1 MRLTVAYRYETINQ
15 RPCQITPSEIKGENS
30 AAKVT
35 RPPRPPSRTVRMSVF
50 VSIAAYCDP
59 VLGFT
64 LARARALAARPDE
77 LHFGVV
83 DQSPQPPAPG
93 LFGRLAPARVSY
105 QRIDPVFA
113 RGPCWARA
121 LAMALYDGE
130 DWFLQ
135 LDSHMDFEP
144 DWDERLVAQARALS
158 PGRRGVAITAY
169 PNAFVFE
176 DGRPVA
182 RPATGKV
189 LAHVVRPGGA
199 FEAGHPVLGF
209 EAQPVDSDRP
219 LPGFHVG
226 AGCLFAP
233 GRFALEFPYDP
244 ALYFHGE
251 EQALAARLY
260 THGWDIFHMPALP
273 LLHLYND
280 GQSGLPPRPM
290 HWDAAHEAG
299 RAQRWWQL
307 EQRSRGRLAAL
318 LAGEPLGVYGLGR
331 ERTLAQFAKWC
342 GIDYA
347 RRTLGPQA
355 FRPMPPA

>member
-1 MRLTVAYRYETINQ
+1 
-15 RPCQITPSEIKGENS
+15 
-30 AAKVT
+30 
-35 RPPRPPSRTVRMSVF
+35 MSVF
-50 VSIAAYCDP
+50 ISIAAYCDP

-64 LARARALAARPDE
+64 LARARAAARRPQD
-77 LHFGVV
+77 LHFGIL
-83 DQSPQPPAPG
+83 DQSPQPPAPSTLEG
-93 LFGRLAPARVSY
+93 LAPARVSY
-105 QRIDPVFA
+105 QRIDPVFS

-144 DWDERLVAQARALS
+144 GWDERLIAQARALA
-158 PGRRGVAITAY
+158 PGRKGVVLSAY

-176 DGRPVA
+176 DGRPVVRA
-182 RPATGKV
+182 ATGKV
-189 LAHVVRPGGA
+189 LAHVVKAGSA
-199 FEAGHPVLGF
+199 FAPDHPVLGF
-209 EAQPVDSDRP
+209 EARPVETDRP
-219 LPGFHVG
+219 LPGFHLG

-260 THGWDIFHMPALP
+260 THGWDIFHVPGLP
-273 LLHLYND
+273 LRHLYND
-280 GQSGLPPRPM
+280 GNSGVPPRPL
-290 HWDAAHEAG
+290 HWDATHEAG
-299 RAQRWWQL
+299 RAQAWWQL
-307 EQRSRGRLAAL
+307 EQRSRARLGAL

-331 ERTLAQFAKWC
+331 ERTLAQYAKWC

-355 FRPMPPA
+355 FRPMAP

>member
-1 MRLTVAYRYETINQ
+1 
-15 RPCQITPSEIKGENS
+15 
-30 AAKVT
+30 
-35 RPPRPPSRTVRMSVF
+35 MSVF

-64 LARARALAARPDE
+64 LARARAAAARPRE
-77 LHFGVV
+77 LHFGVI
-83 DQSPQPPAPG
+83 DQTPSPPAASS
-93 LFGRLAPARVSY
+93 FSVLAPARVSY

-121 LAMALYDGE
+121 MGMALYDGE

-135 LDSHMDFEP
+135 IDSHMDFEP
-144 DWDERLVAQARALS
+144 GWDERLIAQAQALAS
-158 PGRRGVAITAY
+158 GRRGVVLSAY

-176 DGRPVA
+176 DGRPLP
-182 RPATGKV
+182 RPAPGKV
-189 LAHVVRPGGA
+189 LAHVVKPGSVFA
-199 FEAGHPVLGF
+199 PDHPVLGF
-209 EAQPVDSDRP
+209 EARPVESDEP
-219 LPGFHVG
+219 VPGFHLG

-260 THGWDIFHMPALP
+260 THGWDIFHVPDLP
-273 LLHLYND
+273 IRHLYND
-280 GQSGLPPRPM
+280 GQSGVPPRPL
-290 HWDAAHEAG
+290 HWDAAQEAG
-299 RAQRWWQL
+299 RALPWWQL
-307 EQRSRGRLAAL
+307 EQRSRARLGAL

-331 ERTLAQFAKWC
+331 ERTLAQYASWC

-347 RRTLGPQA
+347 GRTLGPQA
-355 FRPMPPA
+355 FRPMAA

>member
-1 MRLTVAYRYETINQ
+1 
-15 RPCQITPSEIKGENS
+15 
-30 AAKVT
+30 
-35 RPPRPPSRTVRMSVF
+35 MSVF

-64 LARARALAARPDE
+64 LARARASAAWPRE
-77 LHFGVV
+77 LHFGVI
-83 DQSPQPPAPG
+83 DQSPGPPAASTFSLLP
-93 LFGRLAPARVSY
+93 PARVSY
-105 QRIDPVFA
+105 QRVDPVFA

-121 LAMALYDGE
+121 MAMALYDGE

-144 DWDERLVAQARALS
+144 GWDERLIAQAEALA
-158 PGRRGVAITAY
+158 PGRRGVVLSAY

-182 RPATGKV
+182 RPAPGKL
-189 LAHVVRPGGA
+189 LAHVVKPGSA
-199 FEAGHPVLGF
+199 FAPDHLVLGF
-209 EAQPVDSDRP
+209 EAWPVERDEP
-219 LPGFHVG
+219 VPGFHLG

-260 THGWDIFHMPALP
+260 THGWDIFHVPDLP
-273 LLHLYND
+273 IRHLYND
-280 GQSGLPPRPM
+280 GHAGVPPRPL
-290 HWDAAHEAG
+290 HWDAEQEAG
-299 RAQRWWQL
+299 RALPWWQL
-307 EQRSRGRLAAL
+307 EQRSRARLGAL

-331 ERTLAQFAKWC
+331 ERTLAEYASWC

-347 RRTLGPQA
+347 GRTLGPQA
-355 FRPMPPA
+355 FRPMVD